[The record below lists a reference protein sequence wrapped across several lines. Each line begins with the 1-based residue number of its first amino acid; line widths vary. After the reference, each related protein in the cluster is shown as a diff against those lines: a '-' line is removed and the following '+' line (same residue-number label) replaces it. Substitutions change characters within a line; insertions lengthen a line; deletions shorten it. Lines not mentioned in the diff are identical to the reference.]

1 MIGYAKCWRVVRT
14 FAFVLAAAAG
24 AWLYFAEYLPPLSRV
39 HVYGDIEGFHY
50 PLLNYA
56 FKALRQGRFPEWD
69 ASIYCGLPFAGN
81 IQAALFYPL
90 NWLFFLAS
98 ALRSGLTY
106 HGLHAFLAL
115 HYWLAFLLAF
125 LWFRARHLRFA
136 AAALGALVFAA
147 SGYAMSEMQH
157 LGEMSAY
164 AWFPLGLMGID
175 RAARLGNT
183 RPLWMLALS
192 SALVFLAGYPST
204 WLAYCVVVMAYALAL
219 PRRWTLWPAS
229 AAALAFS
236 MLLSAVQLLPA
247 LDGASLKVQENVYLG
262 LPVLKEH
269 LELLLPN
276 YFDHGRYL
284 PPRDW
289 TEAYLYLGLPVLFA
303 LAWLLAHRGKRLAV
317 PAAVAV
323 ASLLLIHDPGGIIV
337 RIFDHIPFLS
347 EVCRPWYLLAGISVG
362 AALTAALGVDHFLAG
377 KSKPPARWVCWMAP
391 VLILGW
397 CARQL
402 LVWFQH
408 GRFLSGWSSTIEAA
422 AGLSVFTVAL
432 WVARGES
439 GWRRSAIL
447 AAVFALVLVDY
458 KVYGTS
464 REFNRGPGDPE
475 VMFANDE
482 RIGGAEMA
490 GLEMV
495 NYRRLLSDPAFR
507 VAIPAIWNGLDLRHY
522 GLSTPQGF
530 DPLLPAQYR
539 TEVERRAKFTDNR
552 RFEFDPSDSESYRHF
567 GVRYVLMNRD
577 FPQFLPLSKNP
588 NFRLLDPS
596 ESYIVVFEHQQP
608 LPAWRW
614 DAGDA
619 RWTRWEPERREFE
632 VNSASGGTLALI
644 EQFYPGWRA
653 FIDDAPAPVE
663 RYRDAFQQ
671 VRVPAGRHRV
681 RFEYR
686 ARGLRPGAG
695 ISLASLALLVV
706 FARPRRTAP

>member
-1 MIGYAKCWRVVRT
+1 MP
-14 FAFVLAAAAG
+14 G
-24 AWLYFAEYLPPLSRV
+24 AWLFFAEYLPPLSRV

-56 FKALRQGRFPEWD
+56 FKALTQGRFPEWD
-69 ASIYCGLPFAGN
+69 PSIYCGLPFAGN

-98 ALRSGLTY
+98 AGGAGLTF
-106 HGLHAFLAL
+106 HGLHAFLSL
-115 HYWLAFLLAF
+115 HYCLAFLLAF
-125 LWFRARHLRFA
+125 LWFRERDLRFA

-164 AWFPLGLMGID
+164 AWFPLGLVGID
-175 RAARLGNT
+175 RGARLGSI
-183 RPLWMLALS
+183 RPLWMLVIA

-219 PRRWTLWPAS
+219 PRRWILWPAS
-229 AAALAFS
+229 AVALAFS
-236 MLLSAVQLLPA
+236 MALSAVQLLPA
-247 LDGASLKVQENVYLG
+247 LDSASLKVPEKVYLG
-262 LPVLKEH
+262 LPVLREH
-269 LELLLPN
+269 LEFLLPN

-284 PPRDW
+284 PPRGW

-303 LAWLLAHRGKRLAV
+303 LAWLLARGPKRLAAPV
-317 PAAVAV
+317 VVAIACLWLV
-323 ASLLLIHDPGGIIV
+323 HDPGNIIV
-337 RIFDHIPFLS
+337 RIFDRIPFLS
-347 EVCRPWYLLAGISVG
+347 EACRPWYFLAGISVA
-362 AALTAALGVDHFLAG
+362 AALTAALGADHFLAG
-377 KSKPPARWVCWMAP
+377 KSKPPVRWVRWMAP
-391 VLILGW
+391 VLVVGW
-397 CARQL
+397 CVRQM

-408 GRFLSGWSSTIEAA
+408 GRFLSGWSSAIEAA
-422 AGLSVFTVAL
+422 AGLSVLTAAL

-447 AAVFALVLVDY
+447 AAVFALVFVDY
-458 KVYGTS
+458 KVYGAS
-464 REFNRGPGDPE
+464 REFNSGPDDPQ

-495 NYRRLLSDPAFR
+495 NYRRLRSNPAFR

-539 TEVERRAKFTDNR
+539 TEVERRAKFIDNR

-577 FPQFLPLSKNP
+577 FPEFLPLSKNP
-588 NFRLLDPS
+588 DFRLLDPS
-596 ESYIVVFEHQQP
+596 ESYIVVFEHQRP

-614 DAGDA
+614 DAGEA

-632 VNSASGGTLALI
+632 VNSASGGTLVLI

-653 FIDDAPAPVE
+653 FVDAAPAPIE
-663 RYRDAFQQ
+663 RYSDAFQQ

-686 ARGLRPGAG
+686 SRGLRLGAG
-695 ISLASLALLVV
+695 ISLASLVLLLLL
-706 FARPRRTAP
+706 ARPRRTAL